1 MLLDDYVLSQ
11 FIGKGTFGEVYLTK
25 KKNTNGL
32 FATKRMSKEYVED
45 PKYIKYFN
53 NEISILK
60 KLHHPHIVKLE
71 DLKRTTNHYYVIME
85 YCNGGTLTECLE
97 KYQNLNHR
105 PFPEVIVQHI
115 MIQIVSAVNYLHSQR
130 VIHRDLKL
138 DNILVKFENETDKNN
153 LNLLKAEVK
162 IIDFGFAATIDSSG
176 LLHTAIGSPMN
187 MDPLILH
194 KFSSGGKGNTELG
207 YDEKADIWSLGT
219 LCYQLFTGNYTFN
232 AYNMKELVSKIEEGT
247 YKVPTNLSKEAISFL
262 SAMLKYD
269 PKKRL
274 SADNLLHH
282 PFLIKNPNN
291 FEHINISQMPNK
303 AYGGEFKMNI
313 KDNNSIWPNL
323 KNDNKNKVD
332 TNPGQFITTQT
343 PLSKSQYLENLNP
356 NVKNQ
361 IISPQ
366 PINLEKNNIEKQFK
380 PASSTIIP
388 GLAFG
393 NNTKNMET
401 LPLYD
406 KANNNKA
413 LNNFNSHKII
423 KTPMANNNLGQ
434 GPIDNKLVKGNNLIT
449 VERRLE
455 NGQIMTYQIPIE
467 QYRKMQMMGGQNGQI
482 NKNPVIAPKVLNQPQ
497 LPQNNNIPIKQINP
511 MPFGNQNEFKK
522 IQPNMQIP
530 QINLMQHSLT
540 PQRVFN
546 RISPQ
551 INRQNIQF
559 QNGNELINKTLI
571 QPARTNQIQQP
582 KINNMTNAQ
591 PHLQPKPQMQI
602 NPQNRQIPQQQKS
615 QINQK
620 RASIQYKQPHGVPLN
635 NINTRPQTQT
645 QTQTQ
650 TQIQQKKAQVI
661 PINQNKNLI
670 QPMINNNQNKF
681 KVMPQGSFNA
691 PINQSIA
698 QINQM
703 QMMNLN
709 QGQVAA
715 LKRLNTVN
723 NVNNNLQ
730 NIPIRNAKTMTNQI
744 QQNNFGFQN
753 IKGQNIIGVQ
763 AQKIVGNAP
772 EMKNVGMKAKL
783 QPGQKTYVS
792 IIK

>member
-25 KKNTNGL
+25 KKNTNSL

-53 NEISILK
+53 NEISILR

-97 KYQNLNHR
+97 KYKNLYHKS
-105 PFPEVIVQHI
+105 FPEIIVQHI

-130 VIHRDLKL
+130 IIHRDLKL

-162 IIDFGFAATIDSSG
+162 IIDFGFAAIKDSSG

-194 KFSSGGKGNTELG
+194 KFNSGGKGKIELG

-219 LCYQLFTGNYTFN
+219 LCYQLLTGNYTFN

-262 SAMLKYD
+262 NSMLKYD
-269 PKKRL
+269 PNKRL
-274 SADNLLHH
+274 SADNLYHH
-282 PFLIKNPNN
+282 PFLIKNPNT

-303 AYGGEFKMNI
+303 VNGGELKMNI
-313 KDNNSIWPNL
+313 KDNNSMWQNINYDYS
-323 KNDNKNKVD
+323 KKID
-332 TNPGQFITTQT
+332 TTPGEFITTKT

-356 NVKNQ
+356 NIKNQ

-366 PINLEKNNIEKQFK
+366 PINIEKNNIEKEFK
-380 PASSTIIP
+380 PASSTRIP

-393 NNTKNMET
+393 HQDS
-401 LPLYD
+401 D
-406 KANNNKA
+406 KKNNNKD
-413 LNNFNSHKII
+413 LNNFNNNKII
-423 KTPMANNNLGQ
+423 KAPIANNNLGQ
-434 GPIDNKLVKGNNLIT
+434 GALNNKLVKGNNLIT

-467 QYRKMQMMGGQNGQI
+467 QYRKIQTMGGQKGQI
-482 NKNPVIAPKVLNQPQ
+482 NNNQAIAPKVINQPQ
-497 LPQNNNIPIKQINP
+497 PPQNNNIPTKQIKP
-511 MPFGNQNEFKK
+511 IPIGKQNEFKK
-522 IQPNMQIP
+522 IQPNMQRP
-530 QINLMQHSLT
+530 QISQMQHSLT

-551 INRQNIQF
+551 INRQNIQY
-559 QNGNELINKTLI
+559 QNANDGFNKTLI
-571 QPARTNQIQQP
+571 QPIRMNQMQQP
-582 KINNMTNAQ
+582 KINNMVNAQ

-602 NPQNRQIPQQQKS
+602 NPQNRQIPLQHQS
-615 QINQK
+615 QISQQGMP
-620 RASIQYKQPHGVPLN
+620 IQYSQPHGVPLN
-635 NINTRPQTQT
+635 SINARPQV
-645 QTQTQ
+645 Q
-650 TQIQQKKAQVI
+650 TQIQQKKTQML
-661 PINQNKNLI
+661 PINQKNNLI
-670 QPMINNNQNKF
+670 QTMINNNNNQNKI
-681 KVMPQGSFNA
+681 KVIPQGSYNS
-691 PINQSIA
+691 PISQSIS
-698 QINQM
+698 QFNQM
-703 QMMNLN
+703 QVMKLN
-709 QGQVAA
+709 QGQVGAFT
-715 LKRLNTVN
+715 RISTIN

-730 NIPIRNAKTMTNQI
+730 NMPIRNVKTMSNQI
-744 QQNNFGFQN
+744 KPNNFGLQN
-753 IKGQNIIGVQ
+753 VKGQNMVGVQ
-763 AQKIVGNAP
+763 AIKVGGNALDA
-772 EMKNVGMKAKL
+772 GMKTKL
-783 QPGQKTYVS
+783 QSGPKTYVS